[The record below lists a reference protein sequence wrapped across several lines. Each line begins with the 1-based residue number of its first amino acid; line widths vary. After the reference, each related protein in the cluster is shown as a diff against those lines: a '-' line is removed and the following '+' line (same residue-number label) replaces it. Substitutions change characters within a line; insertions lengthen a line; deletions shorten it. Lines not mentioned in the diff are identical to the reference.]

1 MNPRAPV
8 RGFTLIELM
17 VVLVVIAM
25 GAAGVALS
33 LRDSS
38 QTALDREADRLAA
51 VLESARA
58 QSRATGARLSFRPVP
73 EGFVIDGQ
81 PQVERQRWLN
91 PDMQVAAS
99 AAVELGPEPMIA
111 PSRITLQLADQTRV
125 VATDGLRPFKVG
137 EVDGL

>member
-1 MNPRAPV
+1 MKPHSPA
-8 RGFTLIELM
+8 RGFTLLELM
-17 VVLVVIAM
+17 VVVAVIAV

-58 QSRATGARLSFRPVP
+58 QSRSTGARLSFRAVP
-73 EGFVIDGQ
+73 EGFVIDGL
-81 PQVERQRWLN
+81 PQVKVQTWLN
-91 PDMQVAAS
+91 AGMQVAG
-99 AAVELGPEPMIA
+99 AAPVVLGPEPMIE
-111 PSRITLQLADQTRV
+111 PSRITLQLSDQTRV

-137 EVDGL
+137 GANGP